1 MEAAQA
7 RPEVAS
13 YGFAVVPVA
22 TGSVRVAMYRLHRVM
37 EPPPEVCPSHLVS
50 VQLVRAD
57 LCVSVLACPVQAR
70 AVM

>member
-1 MEAAQA
+1 M
-7 RPEVAS
+7 
-13 YGFAVVPVA
+13 VPVA
-22 TGSVRVAMYRLHRVM
+22 TGSVRVAMYRLHRVT